1 MGFLLLAPPGKPR
14 WLATTDFRI
23 DSQSTF
29 RNNSCESQ
37 DIHFAKAVIFFLR
50 KKEGKNGVSGSK
62 DQKLI
67 PSDQRMEEE
76 VGS

>member
-1 MGFLLLAPPGKPR
+1 M
-14 WLATTDFRI
+14 
-23 DSQSTF
+23 F

-37 DIHFAKAVIFFLR
+37 DIHFATVVIFLR
-50 KKEGKNGVSGSK
+50 RKEVKKKGGGGIAGSK

-67 PSDQRMEEE
+67 HSDQRMEEE